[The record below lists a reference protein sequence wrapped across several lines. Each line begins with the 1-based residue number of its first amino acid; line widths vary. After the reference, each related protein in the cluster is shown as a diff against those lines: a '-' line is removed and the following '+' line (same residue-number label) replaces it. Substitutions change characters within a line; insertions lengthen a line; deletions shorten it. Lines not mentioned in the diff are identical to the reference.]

1 MAITIKSRAELDIM
15 RVAGRITAETLAL
28 LRDMVQPGITTRD
41 LDRAAYKA
49 LKARGAE
56 PSFKGYQGFPGSICT
71 SVNDEVVHAIPGK
84 RVLRE
89 GDIIKIDLGAS
100 YRGYHGDA
108 TITVP
113 VGEVSD
119 EARRLMRVCEE
130 ALWRGIEQTRAGN
143 RLGDISH
150 AIQTYVESHGFSV
163 VRDYG
168 GHGLGR
174 ELHEEPHLPHYGPP
188 GHGVPLRVGMVLTIE
203 PMINAGGKETRLLDD
218 GWTVVTADGSL
229 SAQYEHTVAITENG
243 PEVFTLLP

>member
-15 RVAGRITAETLAL
+15 RAAGQITAEVLAL
-28 LRDMVQPGITTRD
+28 LREMVEPGITTKD

-49 LKARGAE
+49 IKMRGAE
-56 PSFKGYQGFPGSICT
+56 PSFKGYEGFPGSICA

-89 GDIIKIDLGAS
+89 GDIIKLDLGAY

-113 VGEVSD
+113 VGEISP
-119 EARRLMRVCEE
+119 ETQRLLQVCETS
-130 ALWRGIEQTRAGN
+130 LWRGIEQTRVGN

-150 AIQTYVESHGFSV
+150 AIQSYVESQGFSV

-168 GHGLGR
+168 GHGVGR
-174 ELHEEPHLPHYGPP
+174 ELHEDPHLPHYGPP

-203 PMINAGGKETRLLDD
+203 PMINAGGKETRKLDD
-218 GWTVVTADGSL
+218 GWTVVTADGSF
-229 SAQYEHTVAITENG
+229 SAQYEHTVAITEHG
-243 PEVFTLLP
+243 PEVFTLLE